1 MDRALCM
8 ERWLHVPGA
17 GATGQNVLALAQ
29 PLALIKHG
37 RPQTSLGL
45 GK

>member
-8 ERWLHVPGA
+8 GRWLRVPGA
-17 GATGQNVLALAQ
+17 GATGPNVLALAQ

-45 GK
+45 GE